1 VNSSSFK
8 GFIVHFKTNNEMMDS
23 HSKRNLQTEV
33 DASFLYNKLADAETE
48 ATVENVFRQMG
59 AIEKSHAEAFLRK
72 INPDS
77 SVALPSPSFR
87 AKALNSIGKV
97 FGYDYVL
104 GVLMDT
110 EKSISTAVI
119 SAKNKNKLPI
129 TGSETNHVK
138 ILRSLLENEAKVT
151 GSNVAKFESKHRSV
165 GGNALRAAVLGGND
179 GLVSNFS
186 LVMGIAGATAGGS
199 GVLLA
204 GVAGLLAGALS
215 MALGEWISVKSS
227 QELHENQMQL
237 EMDELETNPE
247 GEQKELALI
256 YMAKGIPEAQA
267 HTMAAEIMQDKNHAY
282 EILVKE
288 ELGINAEEL
297 KGSAMEAAVYSFIL
311 FAIGAVIP
319 VIPFMFTSGG
329 TAIIIS
335 VISSAAG
342 LFLIGAAITLFTGK
356 GIWFSGF
363 RQVIFDL
370 IAAAITFGIGK
381 LIGVSLAG

>member
-1 VNSSSFK
+1 MATPSNK
-8 GFIVHFKTNNEMMDS
+8 
-23 HSKRNLQTEV
+23 NLQTEV
-33 DASFLYNKLADAETE
+33 DACFLYNKLAEVETD
-48 ATVENVFRQMG
+48 ATVANVFRQMS
-59 AIEKSHAEAFLRK
+59 AIEKSHAEAFLKK
-72 INPDS
+72 INPGS
-77 SVALPSPSFR
+77 ITAFPPPSFR
-87 AKALNSIGKV
+87 AKTLNTIGKV

-104 GVLMDT
+104 GMLMDT

-119 SAKNKNKLPI
+119 NTKNKNKLPI
-129 TGSETNHVK
+129 TGSETNHVT
-138 ILRSLLENEAKVT
+138 ILRSLLENESKVT
-151 GSNVAKFESKHRSV
+151 GSNVAKFESRHRSV

-256 YMAKGIPEAQA
+256 YIAKGIPEDQA
-267 HTMAAEIMQDKNHAY
+267 NEMAAEIMLDRNHAH
-282 EILVKE
+282 EVLVKE

-319 VIPFMFTSGG
+319 VIPFMFTSGI
-329 TAIIIS
+329 TAIVIS

-342 LFLIGAAITLFTGK
+342 LFLIGSAITLFTGK
-356 GIWFSGF
+356 SIWFSGF
-363 RQVIFDL
+363 RQVVFGL

>member
-1 VNSSSFK
+1 MS
-8 GFIVHFKTNNEMMDS
+8 
-23 HSKRNLQTEV
+23 
-33 DASFLYNKLADAETE
+33 
-48 ATVENVFRQMG
+48 

-72 INPDS
+72 INPGS
-77 SVALPSPSFR
+77 NTAFPPPSFR
-87 AKALNSIGKV
+87 AKTINTIGKV

-104 GVLMDT
+104 GMLMDT

-119 SAKNKNKLPI
+119 NAKNKNKLPI
-129 TGSETNHVK
+129 TGSETNHVT
-138 ILRSLLENEAKVT
+138 ILRSLLENESKVT
-151 GSNVAKFESKHRSV
+151 GSNVAKFESRHRSV

-256 YMAKGIPEAQA
+256 YIAKGIPEDQA
-267 HTMAAEIMQDKNHAY
+267 NKMAAEIMQDKNHAH
-282 EILVKE
+282 EVLVKE
-288 ELGINAEEL
+288 ELGINTEEL

-319 VIPFMFTSGG
+319 VIPFMFTSGIA
-329 TAIIIS
+329 AIVIS

-342 LFLIGAAITLFTGK
+342 LFLIGSAITLFTGK
-356 GIWFSGF
+356 SIWFSGF
-363 RQVIFDL
+363 RQVIFGL